1 MRDDAEK
8 RGQLIRHL
16 EDALA
21 LADEIEDGQTADKAP
36 VPQAPVAAST
46 DGRKAP
52 PRVRKPSPH
61 NDQCLAPTG
70 DLESHRAR
78 LREAFGNTLS
88 DEFVEVLLGKLMEA
102 LRPNPFDNLQEPT
115 LNAAL
120 ALIDSIQPRSEM
132 EALIAVQIVATGLSG
147 RASCAKA
154 STTWTRASLTSMAAT
169 PSSYSNCKLTCC
181 KHSIGIGAVTTRP
194 SRS

>member
-61 NDQCLAPTG
+61 NDQCCG
-70 DLESHRAR
+70 
-78 LREAFGNTLS
+78 
-88 DEFVEVLLGKLMEA
+88 
-102 LRPNPFDNLQEPT
+102 
-115 LNAAL
+115 
-120 ALIDSIQPRSEM
+120 SICSGQKRTQCGS
-132 EALIAVQIVATGLSG
+132 ATWQ
-147 RASCAKA
+147 RNY
-154 STTWTRASLTSMAAT
+154 R
-169 PSSYSNCKLTCC
+169 PSSGSYDWQ
-181 KHSIGIGAVTTRP
+181 
-194 SRS
+194 RSPN

>member
-1 MRDDAEK
+1 M
-8 RGQLIRHL
+8 
-16 EDALA
+16 
-21 LADEIEDGQTADKAP
+21 
-36 VPQAPVAAST
+36 PQAPVAAST

-132 EALIAVQIVATGLSG
+132 EPLIAVQIVATG
-147 RASCAKA
+147 KA
-154 STTWTRASLTSMAAT
+154 STTWTRASSTSMAAT

-194 SRS
+194 SRSTTFTFIRAARG